1 MEEDYRMDNEGEED
15 VMSLLFAVNG
25 SDDDLRPPSGTGKG
39 KGKSRAVAMDD
50 VVDSPG
56 EHRGFFKYEGS
67 TEEAPQPRL
76 SMKRYVTC
84 SPTFFY

>member
-15 VMSLLFAVNG
+15 VMSLLFVVNG

-56 EHRGFFKYEGS
+56 EHRGFFKYEV
-67 TEEAPQPRL
+67 QQ
-76 SMKRYVTC
+76 KRRR
-84 SPTFFY
+84 SRD